1 MPNSYTQVFG
11 GNTIYPSDVSYLALT
26 LTANITLEW
35 PLEASTG
42 NNVVA
47 RILDVTSNGAF
58 SISMPNATQTGVG
71 QTILFNNVAATTFT
85 VKSYT
90 GTTLISIPS
99 GTQWELYLTDNTTTT
114 GTWRA
119 FQFGAATTSAQAAA
133 LAGYGLVAQ
142 GATLAQSEPVTVFNT
157 SYTFGAADRAGAYVW
172 DGGLGTVTL
181 PAASTAGN
189 DWFVSLRNDGTGNLT
204 LTAAGSDLINGAAT
218 LVLRPADSATVVT
231 DGVSFWTIGLGQ
243 DPVFAFDY
251 TSISIT
257 SQTSPYTLSGAEL
270 NRIAYQFVGVLT
282 ANMVVYVPATTQQ
295 YWVANDTT
303 GGSFTLSVGTSTQAA
318 PLTVTRGARGIY
330 YCDGTSVIKA
340 DTASIAV
347 PIAVSDGGTGAT
359 TASGARVNLGG
370 TSVGIAVFTAATTA
384 AAQTAI
390 GLTVPFTAAQGGT
403 GLTASGTV
411 GNVLTSTGS
420 AWVSSAPVAGGTVT
434 SVGVG
439 GGTTGLTTSGGPVTT
454 SGTIT
459 LAGTLI
465 PANGGTGQ
473 TSYTN
478 GELLIGNTTG
488 NTLTKASLTAGS
500 GISITPGSGS
510 ITIAATGAGTVTSIT
525 AGTGLTGGAITT
537 SGTIA
542 LDYTAASPW
551 TGKQTFTGSTSVLA
565 AKFVNALETAT
576 ISAIA
581 ATGTINY
588 DITTQS
594 VLYYTTN
601 ASANWTTNLRAS
613 SGTTLNTAMATGE
626 SITAAFL
633 VTQGAT
639 AYYNNVVQVD
649 GTTVGVTTKWQSAV
663 PTAGNASGIDV
674 YTYTVIK
681 TGAATFTV
689 LASVTPFV

>member
-189 DWFVSLRNDGTGNLT
+189 DWFVSLRNDGAGNLT

-303 GGSFTLSVGTSTQAA
+303 GGSFTLSIGTSTQAS
-318 PLTVTRGARGIY
+318 PLTVPRGSRGIY
-330 YCDGTSVIKA
+330 YCDGTSVLKA

-370 TSVGIAVFTAATTA
+370 TSVGIAVFTAASA
-384 AAQTAI
+384 AAARTAI
-390 GLTVPFTAAQGGT
+390 GGAADG
-403 GLTASGTV
+403 ANSDI
-411 GNVLTSTGS
+411 TSL
-420 AWVSSAPVAGGTVT
+420 
-434 SVGVG
+434 
-439 GGTTGLTTSGGPVTT
+439 TGLTTALSVAQGGSGQ
-454 SGTIT
+454 S
-459 LAGTLI
+459 
-465 PANGGTGQ
+465 
-473 TSYTN
+473 SFTN
-478 GELLIGNTTG
+478 GQLLIGNTTG
-488 NTLTKASLTAGS
+488 NTLTKTSLTAGS
-500 GISITPGSGS
+500 GITITPGAGS
-510 ITIAATGAGTVTSIT
+510 ITIAAPGSGGTVTSIT

-639 AYYNNVVQVD
+639 AYYNSAVQVD
-649 GTTVGVTTKWQSAV
+649 GTTVGVTIKWQSAV

-681 TGAATFTV
+681 TAASTFTV

>member
-172 DGGLGTVTL
+172 DGGLGAVTL

-303 GGSFTLSVGTSTQAA
+303 GGSFTLSVATSTQAA
-318 PLTVTRGARGIY
+318 PLTVTRGSRGIY
-330 YCDGTSVIKA
+330 YCDGTSVLKA

-347 PIAVSDGGTGAT
+347 PISISDGGTGAT

-370 TSVGIAVFTAATTA
+370 TSVGIAVFTAASA
-384 AAQTAI
+384 AAARTAI
-390 GLTVPFTAAQGGT
+390 GGAADG
-403 GLTASGTV
+403 ANSDI
-411 GNVLTSTGS
+411 TSL
-420 AWVSSAPVAGGTVT
+420 
-434 SVGVG
+434 
-439 GGTTGLTTSGGPVTT
+439 TGLTTALSVAQGGSGQ
-454 SGTIT
+454 S
-459 LAGTLI
+459 
-465 PANGGTGQ
+465 
-473 TSYTN
+473 SFTN
-478 GELLIGNTTG
+478 GQLLIGNTTG
-488 NTLTKASLTAGS
+488 NTLTNTSLTAGS
-500 GISITPGSGS
+500 GITITPGAGS
-510 ITIAATGAGTVTSIT
+510 ITIAAPGSGGTVTSIT

-565 AKFVNALETAT
+565 AKLVNALETAT
-576 ISAIA
+576 ISATA

-639 AYYNNVVQVD
+639 AYYNSAVQVD
-649 GTTVGVTTKWQSAV
+649 GTTVGVTIKWQSAV

-681 TGAATFTV
+681 TAASTFTV

>member
-26 LTANITLEW
+26 LTADITLEW

-172 DGGLGTVTL
+172 DGGLGAVTL

-189 DWFVSLRNDGTGNLT
+189 NWFVSLRNDGTGNLT

-303 GGSFTLSVGTSTQAA
+303 GGSFTLSIGTSTQAS
-318 PLTVTRGARGIY
+318 PLTVPRGSRGIY
-330 YCDGTSVIKA
+330 YCDGTSVLKA

-370 TSVGIAVFTAATTA
+370 TSVGIAVFTAASA
-384 AAQTAI
+384 AAARTAI
-390 GLTVPFTAAQGGT
+390 GGAADG
-403 GLTASGTV
+403 ANSDI
-411 GNVLTSTGS
+411 TSL
-420 AWVSSAPVAGGTVT
+420 
-434 SVGVG
+434 
-439 GGTTGLTTSGGPVTT
+439 TGLTTPLSVAQG
-454 SGTIT
+454 
-459 LAGTLI
+459 
-465 PANGGTGQ
+465 
-473 TSYTN
+473 
-478 GELLIGNTTG
+478 
-488 NTLTKASLTAGS
+488 GS
-500 GISITPGSGS
+500 GQSTVDRQHHRKHSYQNVSDGRQRHNNHSRYWFYYHCGYWVWRYGYEHHGGHRPDGRRDHHLRHHR
-510 ITIAATGAGTVTSIT
+510 AGLHCSQ
-525 AGTGLTGGAITT
+525 
-537 SGTIA
+537 
-542 LDYTAASPW
+542 P
-551 TGKQTFTGSTSVLA
+551 
-565 AKFVNALETAT
+565 
-576 ISAIA
+576 
-581 ATGTINY
+581 
-588 DITTQS
+588 
-594 VLYYTTN
+594 
-601 ASANWTTNLRAS
+601 
-613 SGTTLNTAMATGE
+613 
-626 SITAAFL
+626 
-633 VTQGAT
+633 
-639 AYYNNVVQVD
+639 VD
-649 GTTVGVTTKWQSAV
+649 RQA
-663 PTAGNASGIDV
+663 DV
-674 YTYTVIK
+674 YRLDQCLGGKARQRPRDSYDQCHS
-681 TGAATFTV
+681 GDGHHQ
-689 LASVTPFV
+689 L

>member
-172 DGGLGTVTL
+172 DGGLGAVTL

-189 DWFVSLRNDGTGNLT
+189 NWFVSLRNDGTGNLT

-282 ANMVVYVPATTQQ
+282 ANMIVYVPATTQQ

-303 GGSFTLSVGTSTQAA
+303 GGSFTLSVATSTQAA
-318 PLTVTRGARGIY
+318 PLTVTRGSRGIY
-330 YCDGTSVIKA
+330 YCDGTSVLKA

-347 PIAVSDGGTGAT
+347 PISISDGGTGST

-370 TSVGIAVFTAATTA
+370 TSVGIAVFTAASA
-384 AAQTAI
+384 AAARTAI
-390 GLTVPFTAAQGGT
+390 GGAADG
-403 GLTASGTV
+403 ANSDI
-411 GNVLTSTGS
+411 TSL
-420 AWVSSAPVAGGTVT
+420 
-434 SVGVG
+434 
-439 GGTTGLTTSGGPVTT
+439 TGLTTALSVAQGGSGQ
-454 SGTIT
+454 S
-459 LAGTLI
+459 
-465 PANGGTGQ
+465 
-473 TSYTN
+473 SFTN
-478 GELLIGNTTG
+478 GQLLIGNTTG
-488 NTLTKASLTAGS
+488 NTLTKTSLTAGS
-500 GISITPGSGS
+500 GITITPGAGS
-510 ITIAATGAGTVTSIT
+510 ITIAAPGSGGTVTSIT

-639 AYYNNVVQVD
+639 AYYNSAVQVD
-649 GTTVGVTTKWQSAV
+649 GTTVGVTIKWQSAV

-681 TGAATFTV
+681 TAASTFTV